1 MCASRAE
8 PVCISNGR
16 RDGDK
21 DREWSVGMRSAF
33 RRPFLAF
40 VTHGF
45 VPFLILRLNKNSPK
59 GTRAKVFYVAPDRFT
74 LVHAQRGE
82 T

>member
-1 MCASRAE
+1 M
-8 PVCISNGR
+8 GGG
-16 RDGDK
+16 DGDK

-74 LVHAQRGE
+74 LVHAQS
-82 T
+82 